1 MRGAVTDKA
10 TFGGG
15 LGTAL
20 DKFPMPGCAALLGYS
35 LLSVDREKK
44 SIRVA
49 FEGTPQMCNPRG
61 GVQGGILTAMMDDAM
76 GSMIVILT
84 DGAKAPAS
92 VDIHTQ
98 FFRPAEPQR
107 LICEAELVE
116 IGKTTAFTRAALYAE
131 SGKKIAAATQTARLL
146 DLGGA

>member
-1 MRGAVTDKA
+1 MSDKPA
-10 TFGGG
+10 FGNGM
-15 LGTAL
+15 GTAL
-20 DKFPMPGCAALLGYS
+20 DKIEMPGCAALLGYQ
-35 LLSVDREKK
+35 LLSVDREKQ

-84 DGAKAPAS
+84 DGAKGPAS

-98 FFRPAEPQR
+98 YFRPAEPQK

-116 IGKTTAFTRAALYAE
+116 IGKTTAFTRAALYTE
-131 SGKKIAAATQTARLL
+131 SGKKIAAATQTARLF
-146 DLGGA
+146 DLGGV